1 MALIKK
7 SRIPSIPYLE
17 QKIEEIVAIVNPSQE
32 EIRLLTRY
40 KELRELRLAM
50 ERPSQNE
57 AYSGQNWCH

>member
-7 SRIPSIPYLE
+7 YRIPSIPYLE
-17 QKIEEIVAIVNPSQE
+17 QKIEEIAAIVNPSQE

-50 ERPSQNE
+50 ERPCQSE
-57 AYSGQNWCH
+57 ALIA